1 MEVQRVG
8 AAMAKA
14 RSPVVR
20 YVVLVKGVRVL
31 ALAERVRWGG
41 MGRRRRS
48 ARYEGARLFR
58 ALWVVRRILK

>member
-1 MEVQRVG
+1 
-8 AAMAKA
+8 MAKA
-14 RSPVVR
+14 RSPMVR

-41 MGRRRRS
+41 MGRWRRS

-58 ALWVVRRILK
+58 ALWVVSRS